1 MNSQIKNEMSWNSTN
16 ILNSTTEKDFLPNSA
31 IKKMF
36 KYLQYQDQCQILHG
50 LWNVFETTIKTGS
63 KRTSVRSTE
72 NLKSRIALI
81 GLINIYVESGW

>member
-1 MNSQIKNEMSWNSTN
+1 MPKITCEICLYSIVIKKRNETFENQ
-16 ILNSTTEKDFLPNSA
+16 NSA